1 MKITK
6 ELLREMVLK
15 EMATFAGAKRKID
28 AGKTFAIFSAYRG
41 ERSYKQNKAVAKD
54 VQDYLKQHGYSYTT
68 VEGGYKETPRDPVTG
83 KETGEPAT
91 SEIEKSYL
99 IFEEDT
105 RPDSPKSGQDL
116 FTTVNKA
123 CEMSDQEVFVY
134 GYGEVE
140 EKTGEVVAKV
150 GVYETGAVAPGLE
163 NAVKEPWSGPWSQ
176 FEKMGGPTGYYTKIR
191 STKGQMA
198 EQIKSLQEMVKKSN
212 SDLEKRRLRHVIQE
226 LFAIQRGR

>member
-15 EMATFAGAKRKID
+15 EMATFSGAKRKID

-41 ERSYKQNKAVAKD
+41 ERSYKQNEAVAKD

-68 VEGGYKETPRDPVTG
+68 VEGGFKETPRDPETG
-83 KETGEPAT
+83 METGEPTT
-91 SEIEKSYL
+91 SETEKSYL
-99 IFEEDT
+99 IFEEDE

-123 CEMSDQEVFVY
+123 CEMSSQEAFVY
-134 GYGEVE
+134 GYGEPDE
-140 EKTGEVVAKV
+140 TGEIVAKV
-150 GVYETGAVAPGLE
+150 GVYETGTFAPGLE
-163 NAVKEPWSGPWSQ
+163 NAVKETWSGPWSQ
-176 FEKMGGPTGYYTKIR
+176 FEKMGGPSGYYTKIR

-198 EQIKSLQEMVKKSN
+198 EQIKNLQEMVKKTN
-212 SDLEKRRLRHVIQE
+212 STLEKRRLRHVIQE
-226 LFAIQRGR
+226 LLDIQRGR